1 MSKITLRLPSKQVQY
16 GYVEIEATAEE
27 LGSANLADNP
37 DMLGKVYMHFVNTFW
52 EGEREALKAI
62 QDDVKAA
69 EAPTKRAEVVAE
81 LGSDTRVLE
90 AIVETERDR
99 KTYQVG
105 DKVTVGGIEF
115 TKHSEDGLDD
125 LAIKALDDALGV
137 TVLESKDA
145 EAPYA
150 KPVAAKA
157 KPWEKKAAPKA
168 APEIDWS

>member
-1 MSKITLRLPSKQVQY
+1 MGEGMSKITLRLPSKQVQY

-37 DMLGKVYMHFVNTFW
+37 DMLGKVYMHFVNAFW

-69 EAPTKRAEVVAE
+69 EAPAKRAEVAAE

-99 KTYQVG
+99 KVIMTAAQAVVNS
-105 DKVTVGGIEF
+105 D
-115 TKHSEDGLDD
+115 
-125 LAIKALDDALGV
+125 DDAVDLIIEALGG